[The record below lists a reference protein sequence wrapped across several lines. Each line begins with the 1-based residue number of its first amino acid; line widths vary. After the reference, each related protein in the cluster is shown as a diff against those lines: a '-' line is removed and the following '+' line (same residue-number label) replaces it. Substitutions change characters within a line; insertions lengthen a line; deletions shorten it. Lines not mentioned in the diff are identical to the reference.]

1 MEKQEFEIDALKSKA
16 GKGLIRNACDD
27 AIKVLA
33 DTKEE
38 FN

>member
-27 AIKVLA
+27 AIIVLA
-33 DTKEE
+33 GIMEE